1 LKRKKWEKHTAICK
15 HCMKRGIKNFGN
27 EKYLHEECKIER
39 RRINNKNSI
48 KIRKEN
54 EDKIIDMYLL
64 RVNSALVK
72 KGRNCIICNKR
83 FKSGGNHNQICNIC
97 NMKIENIEHSMH
109 IYKNPEI

>member
-1 LKRKKWEKHTAICK
+1 
-15 HCMKRGIKNFGN
+15 MKRGIKNFGN

-97 NMKIENIEHSMH
+97 NMKIENIEYSMH

>member
-1 LKRKKWEKHTAICK
+1 
-15 HCMKRGIKNFGN
+15 MKRGIKNFGN

-72 KGRNCIICNKR
+72 KERNCIICNKR